1 MIYSER
7 GYLANST
14 NFGTIKG
21 KVKVLL
27 NYDPV
32 NGIITIVNIDAKD
45 AALKAV
51 LANKS
56 QKNAVY
62 TFQVAAR
69 QVKFEDVDSKATRIG
84 GAFASCDV
92 TAKDIVIIHN
102 QVKRIRG
109 ERIITLKKIVPPT
122 DAPES
127 EIPTTDETPDT
138 TVPTSAT
145 IEEIAAAANTPTS
158 HSVSHV
164 SFSNLVSALLILI
177 TLLEASP
184 NFDSNVDDLKLP
196 ALKLWVKDLE
206 TISIA
211 TDTAHNDIVAVD
223 VERDD
228 LFYDAKDS
236 GLIMVQKIKA
246 EVLASYGA
254 TSKEYK
260 EIKAIPFI
268 DNRRKV

>member
-27 NYDPV
+27 KYDPV
-32 NGIITIVNIDAKD
+32 NSIITIVNIDAKNT
-45 AALKAV
+45 ALKAI
-51 LANKS
+51 LASKT
-56 QKNAVY
+56 QKIGVY
-62 TFQVAAR
+62 TFQVAGR

-92 TAKDIVIIHN
+92 SAKDILIVHN

-109 ERIITLKKIVPPT
+109 ERILALKKIVTPT
-122 DAPES
+122 VTPETDT
-127 EIPTTDETPDT
+127 PTTDTTSTP
-138 TVPTSAT
+138 
-145 IEEIAAAANTPTS
+145 IENIAAAAATTTT

-177 TLLEASP
+177 TLLEASTEY
-184 NFDSNVDDLKLP
+184 DTNVDDLKLP

-206 TISIA
+206 TVSIS
-211 TDTAHNDIVAVD
+211 TDAAHNDIVAVD

-236 GLIMVQKIKA
+236 GLNMVQKIKA

-268 DNRRKV
+268 DNRRKL